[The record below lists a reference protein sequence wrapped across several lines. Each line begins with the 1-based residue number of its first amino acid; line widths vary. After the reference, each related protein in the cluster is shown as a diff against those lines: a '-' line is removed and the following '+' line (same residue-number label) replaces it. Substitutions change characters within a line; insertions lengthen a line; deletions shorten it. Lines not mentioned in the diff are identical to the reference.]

1 MATAT
6 NSLNINGNGFVAFNN
21 TTGAFS
27 ETAMTQYNLLTGGA
41 SAQSINQI
49 APGATSGVPLISQGA
64 AAYPI
69 YGTAVVAGGGTG
81 VTSLTAY
88 AVVCGGTT
96 TTGPVQSVASV
107 GTSGQV
113 LTSNGAGALPTFQ
126 TPSGGGG
133 GVSSWVDVTGTSQ
146 AMAVNTGYM
155 ADNAGLVTVT
165 LPATAVQFSVIIV
178 SGYGAGGWKIAQ
190 NAAQQIIFGSSST
203 TAGVTGFLASTNQYD
218 AVELL
223 AVVGGASTIWKV
235 QVAVGNIT
243 VN

>member
-41 SAQSINQI
+41 SAQAINQI
-49 APGATSGVPLISQGA
+49 APSATSGIPVISQGA

-81 VTSLTAY
+81 VASLTAY
-88 AVVCGGTT
+88 AVICGGTT

-155 ADNAGLVTVT
+155 ADNAGLVTLT
-165 LPATAVQFSVIIV
+165 LPSTAAQFSVIYV
-178 SGYGAGGWKIAQ
+178 AGHGAGGWKIAQ
-190 NAAQQIIFGSSST
+190 NAGQSINVGNQVTTTGTGGSI
-203 TAGVTGFLASTNQYD
+203 ASNNAND
-218 AVELL
+218 VIELL
-223 AVVGGASTIWKV
+223 CT
-235 QVAVGNIT
+235 VANTTFMALSGWGNLT
-243 VN
+243 VT

>member
-41 SAQSINQI
+41 NAQSINQI
-49 APGATSGVPLISQGA
+49 APGATVGIPLISQGA

-96 TTGPVQSVASV
+96 TTGPVQSISSV
-107 GTSGQV
+107 GTAGQV

-126 TPSGGGG
+126 NASGGGG
-133 GVSSWVDVTGTSQ
+133 GVASWVDVTGTSQ
-146 AMAVNTGYM
+146 AMAVNTGYL
-155 ADNAGLVTVT
+155 ADNASLVTLT
-165 LPATAVQFSVIIV
+165 LPSTAAQFSVIIV
-178 SGYGAGGWKIAQ
+178 AGHGAGGWKIAQ
-190 NAAQQIIFGSSST
+190 NAGQTINIGNQTT
-203 TAGVTGFLASTNQYD
+203 TAGVTGSLASTNAND
-218 AVELL
+218 VVTLL
-223 AVVGGASTIWKV
+223 CT
-235 QVAVGNIT
+235 VANTTFMSLNGWGNIT
-243 VN
+243 VV